1 MKLPIHSLF
10 LKIFLWFWA
19 TLIAT
24 GIALILTFFTQHN
37 AVPSRWHEMMQDAAR
52 SVGIGCVARLD
63 TGGPA
68 AALSYLRQI
77 ERDAGV
83 RACLFDSNGTPVTGD
98 QCPSFTDLSRSVL
111 ASGSPGFSNKF
122 GIARAAIQLTGAS
135 GHTYIFATELP
146 AGPRAAFGANKSSFL
161 LEWGVAFS
169 VSGLICYFLTR
180 YLTAPILQLREASQ
194 RLAQGDLATRA
205 APGMERRQDELGR
218 LVGDFNAMADRIE
231 SLISSQQQ
239 LISDISHE
247 LRSPLARLNV
257 ALDLVRE
264 RKGNDSSLDH
274 MQADLEV
281 LNEMAG
287 RLLTVARLDTSPEPL
302 PLLPVNLEELV
313 TKIAHDAEFESQTR
327 NGKIHLRV
335 ERPYWV
341 QGNEELLH
349 SAIENVVRNAIRYTD
364 EGAGVDIRLEPA
376 SASVQLSVRDYGPGI
391 PEAELANIFRPFYR
405 VDNARD
411 RQCGGAGLG
420 LAISERVIRLHQGTI
435 RAENVMPHGLQVN
448 INLPELP
455 RSSA

>member
-52 SVGIGCVARLD
+52 SVGIGCVARMD
-63 TGGPA
+63 AGGPA
-68 AALSYLRQI
+68 AASSYLRQI
-77 ERDAGV
+77 AHDAGV
-83 RACLFDSNGTPVTGD
+83 RSCLFDTTGTPVAGD
-98 QCPSFTDLSRSVL
+98 RCDTFLDVSRPVI
-111 ASGSPGFSNKF
+111 ANGTPGFSNKY
-122 GIARAAIQLTGAS
+122 GIARAAIQLTGADS
-135 GHTYIFATELP
+135 RKYIFATELP
-146 AGPRAAFGANKSSFL
+146 AGPRAAFGADRQSFL

-169 VSGLICYFLTR
+169 VSGIICYFLTR

-194 RLAQGDLATRA
+194 RLAQGDLGTRA

-218 LVGDFNAMADRIE
+218 LVGDFNGMADRIE

-257 ALDLVRE
+257 ALDLIRE

-274 MQADLEV
+274 MQADLET

-287 RLLTVARLDTSPEPL
+287 RLLTVARLDTSPAPL
-302 PLLPVNLEELV
+302 PLSPVNLEELV
-313 TKIAHDAEFESQTR
+313 AKIARDAEFESQTR
-327 NGKIHLRV
+327 IGKIHLSA

-341 QGNEELLH
+341 KGNEELLH

-364 EGAGVDIRLEPA
+364 AGAGVDIRLEPA
-376 SASVQLSVRDYGPGI
+376 ATSVQLIVRDYGPGI

-405 VDNARD
+405 IDNARD
-411 RQCGGAGLG
+411 RESGGAGLG

-435 RAENVMPHGLQVN
+435 RAENVTPRGLQVN
-448 INLPELP
+448 ISLPQL
-455 RSSA
+455 R